1 MLFCTFGKTKFMG
14 LLTGTGVAI
23 VTPFDQQKKIDFSAL
38 KKLIDFQIDGGIDYL
53 VSLGTTGE
61 TPVLGFEEKCEV
73 ITRTVEYVNDRIP
86 IIVGAG
92 GNDTYKVINEM
103 KILPLN
109 GIKAILSA
117 SPYYN
122 KPSQEGIYQHY
133 KAIAEE
139 APLPLILYN
148 VPGRTSRNVN
158 ADTAL
163 RLAHDFKNI
172 IGIKEAA
179 NNMVQC
185 VELLRQRP
193 EGFAVVSGDDDLV
206 LGQMALGMDGVISVA
221 ANAFPVEFSAMIRH
235 CLNNEFDKA
244 RVINF
249 KLASAYTLMFEE
261 NNPAGI
267 KAFLS
272 AMGYIENQ
280 LRLPLVPVQPELEKR
295 IKGYLLKG

>member
-1 MLFCTFGKTKFMG
+1 MG

-23 VTPFDQQKKIDFSAL
+23 ITPFNKQKQIDFDAL
-38 KKLIDFQIDGGIDYL
+38 KRLIDFQIEGGINYL
-53 VSLGTTGE
+53 ISLGTTGE
-61 TPVLGFEEKCEV
+61 TPVLSLEEKTEV
-73 ITRTVEYVNDRIP
+73 ISKTLEFVNGRIP
-86 IIVGAG
+86 VIVGIG
-92 GNDTYKVINEM
+92 GNDTMKVIHEM
-103 KILPLN
+103 KTLPLQ
-109 GIKAILSA
+109 GVSAILSA

-133 KAIAEE
+133 KALSAES
-139 APLPLILYN
+139 PLPLILYN

-163 RLAHDFKNI
+163 RLANECKNI

-206 LGQMALGMDGVISVA
+206 LAQMAVGMDGVISVA
-221 ANAFPVEFSAMIRH
+221 ANAFPKEFSSMIQH
-235 CLNNEFDKA
+235 CLRNEYDQA
-244 RVINF
+244 RAINF
-249 KLASAYTLMFEE
+249 KRAPAYTLMFEE

-267 KAFLS
+267 KAFLH
-272 AMGYIENQ
+272 ALGFIENE
-280 LRLPLVPVQPELEKR
+280 LRLPLTPVNEGLNNR
-295 IKGYLLKG
+295 IKAYLAQD

>member
-1 MLFCTFGKTKFMG
+1 
-14 LLTGTGVAI
+14 
-23 VTPFDQQKKIDFSAL
+23 
-38 KKLIDFQIDGGIDYL
+38 
-53 VSLGTTGE
+53 
-61 TPVLGFEEKCEV
+61 
-73 ITRTVEYVNDRIP
+73 
-86 IIVGAG
+86 
-92 GNDTYKVINEM
+92 
-103 KILPLN
+103 
-109 GIKAILSA
+109 LSA

-133 KAIAEE
+133 KAIAQE
-139 APLPLILYN
+139 APLPVILYN

-158 ADTAL
+158 AETVL

-206 LGQMALGMDGVISVA
+206 LGQMACGMDGVISVA

-244 RVINF
+244 RALNF
-249 KLASAYTLMFEE
+249 RLAPAYTLMFEE

-280 LRLPLVPVQPELEKR
+280 LRLPLVPIQPTLEKR
-295 IKGYLLKG
+295 ILEYLSKG